1 LTLASGVTYSPRV
14 PLISTLDGLNGISTF
29 TQVTRMDW
37 GLVQGPVRRE
47 LAQVDRQLVRL
58 FRSPIAIVNAVGLHF
73 LSTRGKKFR
82 PTLLLLVSRLEGPAR
97 RPHVTSATV
106 VELIHAAAL
115 IHDDSVD
122 KSSLRRGLPTVNHIW
137 NDDVSIVVGDFLY
150 SKAFETLVREEL
162 LRAMRVLAD
171 VTHHMAIGEA
181 LEIDFEGKLDLQ
193 EKQYFDVIAAKTA
206 SLMGGACEIGAAS
219 PNGDA
224 PNGAKAR
231 AARFRRFG
239 HAVGMAF
246 QITDDVIDFLGHPS
260 ETGKK
265 LGTDLREGKVTLPL
279 IGALATLKGKKR
291 DRLAVLA
298 AKRRLDKSEFK
309 ELVGLIEEG
318 DGFAYA
324 MSRARLFADRAKRLL
339 GPEPDS
345 SVKRALGHA
354 VDYAVGRTR

>member
-1 LTLASGVTYSPRV
+1 
-14 PLISTLDGLNGISTF
+14 
-29 TQVTRMDW
+29 MDW

-58 FRSPIAIVNAVGLHF
+58 FRSPIAIVNAVAMHF
-73 LSTRGKKFR
+73 LGTRGKKFR
-82 PTLLLLVSRLEGPAR
+82 PTLLLLVSKLDGPSG
-97 RPHVTSATV
+97 RPHVTAATV

-122 KSSLRRGLPTVNHIW
+122 KSSLRRGLPTVNHMW
-137 NDDVSIVVGDFLY
+137 NDDVAIVVRDFLY

-181 LEIDFEGKLDLQ
+181 LEIDYEGKLDLA
-193 EKQYFDVIAAKTA
+193 ERQYLDVIEAKTA
-206 SLMGGACEIGAAS
+206 SLMAGACEIGAAS
-219 PNGDA
+219 PNGIA
-224 PNGAKAR
+224 QNGARER

-239 HAVGMAF
+239 NAVGMAF

-265 LGTDLREGKVTLPL
+265 LGTDLREGKVTLP
-279 IGALATLKGKKR
+279 IIHALKTLKGEKR
-291 DRLAVLA
+291 RRLAALTEKRKLA
-298 AKRRLDKSEFK
+298 QPEFR
-309 ELVGLIEEG
+309 ELVRLLDEG
-318 DGFAYA
+318 DGFRYA
-324 MSRARLFADRAKRLL
+324 AARAKSYAAQAKRLL
-339 GPEPDS
+339 GPEPDGP
-345 SVKRALGHA
+345 VKSALGHA

>member
-1 LTLASGVTYSPRV
+1 
-14 PLISTLDGLNGISTF
+14 
-29 TQVTRMDW
+29 MDW

-82 PTLLLLVSRLEGPAR
+82 PTLLLLVSRLEGPAK
-97 RPHVTSATV
+97 RPHVTAATV

-162 LRAMRVLAD
+162 MRAMQVLAD

-181 LEIDFEGKLDLQ
+181 LEIDYEGRLDL
-193 EKQYFDVIAAKTA
+193 EERQYLDVIEAKTA
-206 SLMGGACEIGAAS
+206 SLMAGACEIGAAS
-219 PNGDA
+219 PNGIS
-224 PNGAKAR
+224 PNGVKTRAR
-231 AARFRRFG
+231 RFRRFG
-239 HAVGMAF
+239 NAVGMAF
-246 QITDDVIDFLGHPS
+246 QITDDVIDFRGHPS

-279 IGALATLKGKKR
+279 IGALASLKGKKR
-291 DRLAVLA
+291 ERVAVLA
-298 AKRRLDKSEFK
+298 AKRKLARAEFK
-309 ELVGLIEEG
+309 ELVLLIEEG
-318 DGFAYA
+318 DGFRYA
-324 MSRARLFADRAKRLL
+324 MGRAKVYADQAKRLL